1 MWTSDAVRAAGRTAR
16 RLARLAPLALLAAA
30 ARDADAQG
38 AVRGEL
44 ALVERPG
51 AAAADLRG
59 ALLWLEPRGGAAA
72 APAAPRGGS
81 ILMRGREFS
90 PRVLPVAVGGSV
102 GFPND
107 DPFSHNVFSNA
118 DAAPFDLG
126 LYRRGVTRAATFPTA
141 GVYPIHCNIHS
152 KMVAFVVAVPDAWI
166 ARPDAAGR
174 FAFADVPAGAYVL
187 HAWHERASAPHA
199 QPLVVSPG
207 GAPGVRVTLDARAYV
222 PAPHLNKFG
231 RPYAVLRTDRY

>member
-1 MWTSDAVRAAGRTAR
+1 MAPRAAVAVVASIALDAR
-16 RLARLAPLALLAAA
+16 A
-30 ARDADAQG
+30 ADAQG

-44 ALVERPG
+44 ALAERPG
-51 AAAADLRG
+51 ADAADLRG
-59 ALLWLEPRGGAAA
+59 ALLWLEPRGATPG
-72 APAAPRGGS
+72 APALPREGS

-90 PRVLPVAVGGSV
+90 PHVLPVAVGGSV

-107 DPFSHNVFSNA
+107 DPFSHNVFSSA

-126 LYRRGVTRAATFPTA
+126 LYRRGVTRVAAFPKA

-166 ARPDAAGR
+166 ARPDGAGR
-174 FAFADVPAGAYVL
+174 FAFAGVPAGSYVL

-199 QPLVVSPG
+199 QPITVEAA
-207 GAPGVRVTLDARAYV
+207 GAAGVRVTLDARAYV
-222 PAPHLNKFG
+222 RAPHLNKFG

>member
-1 MWTSDAVRAAGRTAR
+1 M
-16 RLARLAPLALLAAA
+16 LALVASIALCAAH
-30 ARDADAQG
+30 ADAQG

-51 AAAADLRG
+51 AERADLRG
-59 ALLWLEPRGGAAA
+59 SVLWLEPRGASAP
-72 APAAPRGGS
+72 APAAPREGS

-90 PRVLPVAVGGSV
+90 PHVLPVAVGGSV

-126 LYRRGVTRAATFPTA
+126 LYRRGVTRAAGFPKA

-166 ARPDAAGR
+166 AHPDAAGR
-174 FAFADVPAGAYVL
+174 FAFAGVPAGSYVL
-187 HAWHERASAPHA
+187 HAWHERASSPHA
-199 QPLVVSPG
+199 QPITVRAD
-207 GAPGVRVTLDARAYV
+207 GAAGVRVTLDARAYV